1 MDGAAA
7 DAEAGRASGEDAGGQ
22 EPSGPARTRLALKT
36 TPRCVADAPSAW
48 RGYGSGLRPLA
59 VALSRLTRV
68 PAVCG
73 RGTVCVARVRQWV
86 APTGRRAFPADAGAG
101 SVWPMHRLRG
111 AGTAVGCAHWP
122 SRSPA

>member
-1 MDGAAA
+1 MVKT
-7 DAEAGRASGEDAGGQ
+7 
-22 EPSGPARTRLALKT
+22 PSGPAGERLALKT

-68 PAVCG
+68 PAVRG
-73 RGTVCVARVRQWV
+73 RCTVCVARVRQWV

-101 SVWPMHRLRG
+101 SVWQICTSVRFRLSRFKDDMFAAALHGRNGPTPFG
-111 AGTAVGCAHWP
+111 AEH
-122 SRSPA
+122 

>member
-22 EPSGPARTRLALKT
+22 EPSGPAGTRLALKT

-73 RGTVCVARVRQWV
+73 RVVLQCDFAC
-86 APTGRRAFPADAGAG
+86 AGLKDDMFAAALHG
-101 SVWPMHRLRG
+101 
-111 AGTAVGCAHWP
+111 
-122 SRSPA
+122 